1 MNAMFESLEVNDQDG
16 LRKEDDSS
24 NAMSSQFMASDDWS
38 EYDEGLDQEDSW
50 IESYDDMRSALAED
64 NSPIKQL
71 RMETD
76 IKDAALYQNTIILDG
91 ETGSDIGHDQED
103 PENGDQE
110 CEETPPTVEVEGE
123 LVVRLPL
130 TAIAIEEQNFDV
142 ADIKLVKL
150 TEIDEMDIDW

>member
-1 MNAMFESLEVNDQDG
+1 
-16 LRKEDDSS
+16 
-24 NAMSSQFMASDDWS
+24 
-38 EYDEGLDQEDSW
+38 
-50 IESYDDMRSALAED
+50 MRSALTED

-76 IKDAALYQNTIILDG
+76 IKDAALYQNTIILDV
-91 ETGSDIGHDQED
+91 ETGSDIGHGQED

-110 CEETPPTVEVEGE
+110 CEETPPTVEVEGK

-142 ADIKLVKL
+142 ADIKLVN
-150 TEIDEMDIDW
+150 ISAR